1 LKNLNSHIIRT
12 QAVEIHFENLNDA
25 IGLQDRVASVFYE
38 KMQPA
43 MEKLFDEIAGEKVL
57 VRLDRLEINC
67 GIFSGKNWEDIWV
80 ENLLQKLKSEL
91 LVAHR
96 NSEPS
101 NSEMAAQSF
110 LFFLEHGHF
119 QWNNRLDS
127 ITQLEKLI
135 VINEV
140 IIFQLKKLIQRSSK
154 AAERLAYQFSEGFRE
169 KIIRA
174 FATDNMEI
182 EEIVAKVLKQKF
194 DSTIDRRTIDAAIL
208 KSLADE
214 NRKKDL
220 VLLFADIGSTKDKD
234 VNFLIQ
240 ELLETK
246 IETRGELISH
256 EKSSEAIY
264 ISNSG
269 LILLHPFFTE
279 LFEDFQLLK
288 DNQWIDVSTQ
298 QQAAMIMQYL
308 VTGTDAIN
316 EFDLM
321 LNKLLCGL
329 EISDIFGSVKELSN
343 EVKSECDN
351 LLLQVIK
358 HWSVL
363 RNTGIDAFRETF
375 FMRNGKLSKVD
386 NGWLL
391 QVEQKGTDILLS
403 RLPWGIGVI
412 KTFWMKELLNVDWT

>member
-12 QAVEIHFENLNDA
+12 QSVEIHFENLDDA
-25 IGLQDRVASVFYE
+25 IGLQDRVADVFYE
-38 KMQPA
+38 KLQPA
-43 MEKLFDEIAGEKVL
+43 IEKLFDEIAGENVL
-57 VRLDRLEINC
+57 VRLDRLEIDC
-67 GIFSGKNWEDIWV
+67 GVISGKNWEDVWV
-80 ENLLQKLKSEL
+80 ENLIQKLKSEL
-91 LVAHR
+91 LAAHR
-96 NSEPS
+96 KSEVS
-101 NSEMAAQSF
+101 NSELAAQSF

-127 ITQLEKLI
+127 ISQLEKLI
-135 VINEV
+135 VINEDFIV
-140 IIFQLKKLIQRSSK
+140 QLKKLIQLSPK
-154 AAERLAYQFSEGFRE
+154 TAERLVYQFSEEFRN

-174 FATDNMEI
+174 FAAHSPEVREI
-182 EEIVAKVLKQKF
+182 LSKLQKHKIF
-194 DSTIDRRTIDAAIL
+194 AQIDRTIMDALIL
-208 KSLADE
+208 MSLTTE

-220 VLLFADIGSTKDKD
+220 VQLFADIGSAKDND

-240 ELLETK
+240 KLLETK
-246 IETRGELISH
+246 IESGKEIVSQ

-288 DNQWIDVSTQ
+288 DNQWIDVRSQ

-308 VTGTDAIN
+308 VTGTDAID
-316 EFDLM
+316 EFDLA
-321 LNKLLCGL
+321 LNKILCGL
-329 EISDIFGSVKELSN
+329 EISDIIGSVEELSN

-375 FMRNGKLSKVD
+375 LMRNGKLSKVD

-403 RLPWGIGVI
+403 HLPWGIGVI
-412 KTFWMKELLNVDWT
+412 KTSWMEGLLYVEWT